1 MKIMKK
7 SGDYEEVN
15 TETLESWS
23 ERLLEE
29 LKVYELKDV

>member
-1 MKIMKK
+1 M

-23 ERLLEE
+23 ELLPED